1 MVLGIS
7 DIYNGTLSVIFVII
21 NLFVGLTILSK
32 YFKLGNKNFIY
43 VGITWIGIS
52 CPYIAAAVSFLI
64 ALIHESGLPIELYF
78 TIAIVITPIFI
89 VLWNL
94 AMTNLLYKK
103 HQKLIISISVVIS
116 VVLLSFFIYGL
127 IFDISLIGQKEGV
140 SDTDWSTFVTI
151 YFFILLLYIL
161 ITGLAIAW
169 QSLKSDDSVIRIKGG
184 LLAAAFI
191 LLVFGGIIDAFLD
204 NPLTRVIMM
213 ISAILFYFGWIM
225 PESLKRYLSK

>member
-21 NLFVGLTILSK
+21 NLFVGLTILLK

-43 VGITWIGIS
+43 VGTTWIGIS

-64 ALIHESGLPIELYF
+64 ALVNESGLPIEWYF
-78 TIAIVITPIFI
+78 LIAIVITPMFI

-103 HQKLIISISVVIS
+103 HQKLIISISIVIS
-116 VVLLSFFIYGL
+116 VSLLGFFIYGL

-169 QSLKSDDSVIRIKGG
+169 KSLKSEDSVIRIKGG

-191 LLVFGGIIDAFLD
+191 VLVFGGVIDALLD
-204 NPLTRVIMM
+204 NPFTRVIMI
-213 ISAILFYFGWIM
+213 ISAMFFYFGWIM
-225 PESLKRYLSK
+225 PERLKNYLSK